1 MVKAKAGGANGERS
15 LLLFRIAERQ
25 FGVELG
31 QVEQILDAQPIAPT
45 PRRPSFVEGILEYRG
60 RFLAVASLRKRLGV
74 ASPAPEHPAVLVLRD
89 VGPDGMVAFLVDQ
102 VLHVIRI
109 PSDGI
114 LAPPPRVFG
123 IRAEYIRGVGNAGG
137 HPMVWLDVAK
147 ILASDEA
154 IALLV

>member
-1 MVKAKAGGANGERS
+1 MAQAKPGGESGERAI
-15 LLLFRIAERQ
+15 LLFRIAERQ
-25 FGVELG
+25 FGVELA
-31 QVEQILDAQPIAPT
+31 QVEQILDAQPITPT

-60 RFLAVASLRKRLGV
+60 HFLTVVSLRRRLGV
-74 ASPAPEHPAVLVLRD
+74 SGPAPAHPAILVLRN
-89 VGPDGMVAFLVDQ
+89 VGPDQMLALAVDR

-123 IRAEYIRGVGNAGG
+123 IRAEYIRGIGNAGG
-137 HPMVWLDVAK
+137 HPMVWLDIGK
-147 ILASDEA
+147 MLASDEP